1 MVVFIPKPKPDQV
14 IRHEIVFGRSERDLI
29 EGALVAYQVNR
40 IATPAVALISDVSA
54 MAIVFSALGT
64 YLGFKFEIFQG
75 GYATGVELVRDF
87 LNQYSAF
94 KDSLPD
100 REEVEN
106 AAQQA
111 AVGAAGFIPGGGPGL
126 QYLLRQLFG

>member
-1 MVVFIPKPKPDQV
+1 MPKPKPDQV

-40 IATPAVALISDVSA
+40 IATPAVALISDMSA
-54 MAIVFSALGT
+54 MAIVFAALGT

-75 GYATGVELVRDF
+75 GYSDMIGLVNDF
-87 LNQYSAF
+87 QNQYTAF
-94 KDSLPD
+94 KESLPD
-100 REEVEN
+100 REGVEN
-106 AAQQA
+106 AAEQA
-111 AVGAAGFIPGGGPGL
+111 AIGAAGFIPGGGPGL

>member
-1 MVVFIPKPKPDQV
+1 MPKPKPDQV

-75 GYATGVELVRDF
+75 GYATGVELVNDF
-87 LNQYSAF
+87 QNQYSAF
-94 KDSLPD
+94 KETLPD
-100 REEVEN
+100 IQGV
-106 AAQQA
+106 QQA
-111 AVGAAGFIPGGGPGL
+111 AQGVQQAAEEAAISGFIPVFGFRD
-126 QYLLRQLFG
+126 LLKQLFG

>member
-1 MVVFIPKPKPDQV
+1 MPKPKPDQV

-40 IATPAVALISDVSA
+40 IATPAVALISDISA

-75 GYATGVELVRDF
+75 GYSDMIGLLNDF
-87 LNQYSAF
+87 QSQYAAF
-94 KDSLPD
+94 KATLPD
-100 REEVEN
+100 REAVE
-106 AAQQA
+106 QA
-111 AVGAAGFIPGGGPGL
+111 AAEAVISGFIPVFGFRD
-126 QYLLRQLFG
+126 LLRQLFE